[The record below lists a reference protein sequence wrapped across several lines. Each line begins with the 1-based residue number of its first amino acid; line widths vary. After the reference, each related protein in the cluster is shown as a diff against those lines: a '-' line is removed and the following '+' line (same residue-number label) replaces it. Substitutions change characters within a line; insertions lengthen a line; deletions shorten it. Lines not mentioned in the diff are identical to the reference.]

1 MRHLIIGYSVAAISA
16 IKSIREFDKASEI
29 VVLTDETSVY
39 SRPLISYFLAGQV
52 MKNKLSFI
60 PKDFE
65 EEMKITV
72 RWNTAAKKIDSKK
85 KTVSTADNEIIKYDR
100 LLICTGGVP
109 IKLPIDGYFEDI
121 SGIFTFVKLGEV
133 EKLIKYIEKNKIKEC
148 VILGAGLI
156 GMKAAE
162 GLLARKIKIR
172 IVEMADRLLANT
184 FDKTASALLEE
195 KLKESGSEF
204 LKETT
209 IKKIISK
216 AKKLEALELSS
227 GKTIK
232 TRLLIMAVGVRPNI
246 ELCKG
251 TGVAV
256 NRGIVVNT
264 KMETNI
270 PGIYAAGDV
279 AEGRE
284 FLSGE
289 NAVIA
294 IWPVAAR
301 QGGVAGANM
310 AGKITEYDGMFPMNS
325 VTILGVPSISFG
337 LTNPKTADYQI
348 LLSSEGGRYKK
359 IVIKEDRI
367 VGVVL
372 VNAIERAG
380 IFGLLI
386 KQKLD
391 VSALKKQLLLDDF
404 GFLVLPRDFRKHFV
418 TGEGTEV

>member
-16 IKSIREFDKASEI
+16 IKSIREIDKVSEI
-29 VVLTDETSVY
+29 TVLTDESSSY
-39 SRPLISYFLAGQV
+39 SRPLISYFLAGKV
-52 MKNKLSFI
+52 KKNKMGFV
-60 PKDFE
+60 PEDFE
-65 EEMKITV
+65 KEMNIAV
-72 RWNTAAKKIDSKK
+72 RWSTAAKKIDTKL
-85 KTVSTADNEIIKYDR
+85 KTVTTSKNEKIKYDR
-100 LLICTGGVP
+100 LLISTGGAP
-109 IKLPIDGYFEDI
+109 IKLPIPGYAEDI
-121 SGIFTFVKLGEV
+121 SGIFTFIKLDEV
-133 EKLIKYIEKNKIKEC
+133 EKLIKYIDKNKIKEC
-148 VILGAGLI
+148 VVLGAGLI

-162 GLLARKIKIR
+162 GLLARKIKIK
-172 IVEMADRLLANT
+172 IVELADRLLANT
-184 FDKTASALLEE
+184 FDKTASLLLEE

-216 AKKLEALELSS
+216 SKKLEALELSN

-232 TRLLIMAVGVRPNI
+232 TKLLIMAIGVRPDT
-246 ELCKG
+246 ELVKG
-251 TGVAV
+251 TEIKV
-256 NRGIVVNT
+256 NRGIVVNS
-264 KMETNI
+264 KMETSVT
-270 PGIYAAGDV
+270 GVYAAGDV
-279 AEGRE
+279 AEGKD

-289 NAVIA
+289 NSVIA

-301 QGGVAGANM
+301 QGGVAGFNM

-337 LTNPKTADYQI
+337 LTNPKTSDYQI
-348 LLSSEGGRYKK
+348 LLANEGGRYKK
-359 IVIKEDRI
+359 IVLKDDLI

-391 VSALKKQLLLDDF
+391 ISALKKQLLLDDF
-404 GFLVLPRDFRKHFV
+404 GFLVLPKDFRKHFV

>member
-16 IKSIREFDKASEI
+16 IKSIRELDTQSEI
-29 VVLTDETSVY
+29 TVLTDEACVY
-39 SRPLISYFLAGQV
+39 SRPLISYFLAGSV
-52 MKNKLSFI
+52 KKNKMSFI
-60 PKDFE
+60 PEDFE
-65 EEMKITV
+65 KEMNISV
-72 RWNTAAKKIDSKK
+72 RWSTSVKKIDTAV
-85 KTVSTADNEIIKYDR
+85 KTVVTAKNEKLKYDR
-100 LLICTGGVP
+100 LLLATGGTP
-109 IKLPIDGYFEDI
+109 IKLPIDGYAGDI
-121 SGIFTFVKLGEV
+121 SGIFTFVKLDEV
-133 EKLIKYIEKNKIKEC
+133 EKLIRYIEKNKIKEC
-148 VILGAGLI
+148 VVLGAGLI

-162 GLLARKIKIR
+162 GLLARNIKIKI
-172 IVEMADRLLANT
+172 VELADRLLANT
-184 FDKTASALLEE
+184 FDKTASALLED

-209 IKKIISK
+209 IKKIVSK
-216 AKKLEALELSS
+216 SKKLEALELSN

-232 TRLLIMAVGVRPNI
+232 TKLLIMAVGVRPNI
-246 ELCKG
+246 ELAKDAG
-251 TGVAV
+251 IKV
-256 NRGIVVNT
+256 NRGIVVNSR
-264 KMETNI
+264 METSV
-270 PGIYAAGDV
+270 PGIYAAGDA
-279 AEGRE
+279 AEGRD
-284 FLSGE
+284 FLLGE

-301 QGGVAGANM
+301 QGGVAGSNM

-337 LTNPKTADYQI
+337 LTNPKADGYQV
-348 LLSSEGGRYKK
+348 LLQNEGGKYKK
-359 IVIKEDRI
+359 IVLKDDVI

-391 VSALKKQLLLDDF
+391 VSAFKKKLLRDDF
-404 GFLVLPRDFRKHFV
+404 GFLVLPKDFRKHFV